1 MSNKMSELLPQSRM
15 NGYDK
20 QTGNINPA
28 LGVYQAVK
36 VY

>member
-15 NGYDK
+15 NGYEK
-20 QTGNINPA
+20 QAGINPA

>member
-1 MSNKMSELLPQSRM
+1 MSELLPQSRIAV
-15 NGYDK
+15 YDK
-20 QTGNINPA
+20 QTGHNNNPA